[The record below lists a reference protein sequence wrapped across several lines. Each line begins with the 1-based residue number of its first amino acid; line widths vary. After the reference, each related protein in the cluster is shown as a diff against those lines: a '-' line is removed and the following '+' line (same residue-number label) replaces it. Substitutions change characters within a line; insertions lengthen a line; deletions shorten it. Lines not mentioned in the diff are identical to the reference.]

1 MKSVKNLI
9 IPFIILVALIICVI
23 VYYAVDTFKNSEP
36 SETSSSGLDV
46 IYYNLSDISSVSVNN
61 RQSGNNSLVKCFAD
75 VDNNVVFEY
84 LGDDADPGINYSQA
98 RLNEYVCNLII
109 YYGYFKVSSSGNYAD
124 FGLSDPLFT
133 VVLKTINGNE
143 TTVYLG
149 NTSPDGNYCYMYY
162 DNSLDIYAVQVDKK
176 FQAEKTAID
185 FLDTK
190 VLDINPKDLK
200 TVHFDRNSDNLS
212 LDATVSVS
220 DSGSVTYEIFKPYT
234 HSVSSYFKKMIDSVS
249 KLEITEYISI
259 EPAELVSYGLNDPV
273 YHFILSLNDGTK
285 TEIFFSRKNGDYY
298 YGYVKG
304 NDNYFKISGN
314 QVDGLDLNELVL
326 IDPYICFCSVKDVSS
341 ITGTYGDSSFKFE
354 FDVLDG
360 KSIMDSTS
368 SVKLNGRNAKITDS
382 SGRSYCSI
390 LFESITCINI
400 GGVETGASVNTSSGP
415 ALTLTFVG
423 KNYATTVYEFYNR
436 DSDSYY
442 VFKNGEYMNFYVYSR
457 EIFNNGGTDTYNY
470 GYWSAY
476 ELLSEA
482 ITENSNGIYDIA

>member
-9 IPFIILVALIICVI
+9 IPFIILIALIICVI
-23 VYYAVDTFKNSEP
+23 VYYAVDTFKGREP
-36 SETSSSGLDV
+36 SETTTSGVDV

-61 RQSGNNSLVKCFAD
+61 RQTGHNSLVNCFAD
-75 VDNNVVFEY
+75 AYNNVVFEY
-84 LGDDADPGINYSQA
+84 SGDDAEPDTNYSQS
-98 RLNEYVCNLII
+98 RLSEYVCNLIT

-133 VVLKTINGNE
+133 VVINSINGNV

-162 DNSLDIYAVQVDKK
+162 DNSLDIYAVRVDKK
-176 FQAEKTAID
+176 TQAEKTAID
-185 FLDTK
+185 FFDTK
-190 VLDINPKDLK
+190 VLDIDLKDLK
-200 TVHFDRNSDNLS
+200 TVHFDRKTDNLS
-212 LDATVSVS
+212 LDASVSVS
-220 DSGSVTYEIFKPYT
+220 DSDSVSYEIYKPYT
-234 HSVSSYFKKMIDSVS
+234 HSVSSYFIKMINSVS
-249 KLEITEYISI
+249 KLEITEFISI
-259 EPAELVSYGLNDPV
+259 EPAELAAYGLNDPS

-285 TEIFFSRKNGDYY
+285 TEVFFSKKTGNYF

-304 NDNYFKISGN
+304 NENYFKISGN
-314 QVDGLDLNELVL
+314 QVDGLDLKELVL
-326 IDPYICFCSVKDVSS
+326 INPYICFCSVKDVSS
-341 ITGTYGDSSFKFE
+341 ITGTYADSSFKFE
-354 FDVLDG
+354 FDVLEG

-400 GGVETGASVNTSSGP
+400 GGVETGASVNTASGP
-415 ALTLTFVG
+415 ELTLTFVG

-442 VFKNGEYMNFYVYSR
+442 VFKNGEYMNFYVYSK

-482 ITENSNGIYDIA
+482 ITGNTNGIYDIA